1 MIAMVTKNLTPK
13 VISAFLFLSL
23 STSAIGIASLCNLP
37 HYTVIMFSSWSCHLE
52 KYSDHSAVVGGISDG
67 KQEKCRALMDDFA
80 EWSGRNHLLLKL
92 NKSREMVINLRQK
105 RLTTQRVSSSEQDA
119 VLVAEYECLDV
130 HMNKRQI
137 ITDTV

>member
-1 MIAMVTKNLTPK
+1 M
-13 VISAFLFLSL
+13 
-23 STSAIGIASLCNLP
+23 
-37 HYTVIMFSSWSCHLE
+37 
-52 KYSDHSAVVGGISDG
+52 VGGISDG

>member
-1 MIAMVTKNLTPK
+1 MIAMVTKNLSPK

-23 STSAIGIASLCNLP
+23 STSVIGIVSLCNLP

-67 KQEKCRALMDDFA
+67 KQEECRTLMDDFA

-105 RLTTQRVSSSEQDA
+105 RPTAQHVFGSKQDA
-119 VLVAEYECLDV
+119 DMLEEYECLDV
-130 HMNKRQI
+130 HMNNRQI
-137 ITDTV
+137 ITETV